1 MTVARF
7 AISLDEDLAR
17 AVRKAAGKQATSAW
31 IADAA
36 RRKLRAE
43 GLLQVVRDWEAEHGE
58 ITPDELRRVEEP
70 IQSNRSERR
79 RRVKRSKKG
88 R

>member
-7 AISLDEDLAR
+7 AISFDEDLAR
-17 AVRKAAGKQATSAW
+17 AVRKAAGKQPTSAW
-31 IADAA
+31 LADAA

-58 ITPDELRRVEEP
+58 IEPDELRRAGD
-70 IQSNRSERR
+70 RLRA
-79 RRVKRSKKG
+79 KRMG
-88 R
+88 TATAPPP